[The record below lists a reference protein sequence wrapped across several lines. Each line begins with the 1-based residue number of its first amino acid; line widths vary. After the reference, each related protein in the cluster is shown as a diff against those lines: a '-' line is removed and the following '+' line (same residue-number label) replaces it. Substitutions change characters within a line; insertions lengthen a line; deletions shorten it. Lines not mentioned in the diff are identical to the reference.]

1 MSCSL
6 NERLPKGR
14 SLRYL
19 SRRFA
24 VLALT
29 LWFAVT
35 VNFALPRLMPGDP
48 VQTKLATIPGISPF
62 ARTALEKQFGLDTHQ
77 SIVGQYFSYLGQILT
92 GNLGRSF
99 TYYPTTV
106 SSMIRQSLP
115 WTLGMVGFATLLAAA
130 LGCSLG
136 MVAAWR
142 RGSAGGNR
150 NARLDTF
157 LVPLGVMFGATPP
170 FWLATLLV
178 YFVAFKLG
186 WFPIGGSRTPGAA
199 GGLSGTVDV
208 LKHAVLPAFTLTLVS
223 LGGWVLLMRNS
234 MLTVLNE
241 DFVKFARAKGLPNRT
256 VAFRYAARNAIL
268 PVFTQ
273 FAMALGIVVGGQVFI
288 EIVFS
293 YQGIGYW
300 LLQGVLNEDYPLMQ
314 GIFLII
320 TVTLLVAN
328 FLADALYVLVDPRLR
343 VEGGK

>member
-1 MSCSL
+1 
-6 NERLPKGR
+6 
-14 SLRYL
+14 LRYL
-19 SRRFA
+19 LRRFL
-24 VLALT
+24 VLVLT
-29 LWFAVT
+29 LWVAVT

-48 VQTKLATIPGISPF
+48 VQTKLATIPSISPL
-62 ARTALEKQFGLDTHQ
+62 ARQALEKQFGLDTHQ
-77 SIVGQYFSYLGQILT
+77 SIVGQYFSYLGQILR

-115 WTLGMVGFATLLAAA
+115 WTLGMVGFATLLACA
-130 LGCSLG
+130 LGCGLG

-142 RGSAGGNR
+142 RGAAGGNR
-150 NARLDTF
+150 NSRLDTF

-170 FWLATLLV
+170 FWFATLLV

-186 WFPIGGSRTPGAA
+186 WFPTGGSRTPGAA
-199 GGLSGTVDV
+199 TGGLPGTFDV
-208 LKHAVLPAFTLTLVS
+208 LKHAVLPAFTLTFVS

-234 MLTVLNE
+234 MLTVLND
-241 DFVKFARAKGLPNRT
+241 DFVKFARAKGLADRT
-256 VAFRYAARNAIL
+256 IAYRYAARNAIL
-268 PVFTQ
+268 PIFTQ
-273 FAMALGIVVGGQVFI
+273 LALALGIVVGGQVFI

-314 GIFLII
+314 GIFLVI

-328 FLADALYVLVDPRLR
+328 FLAEALYVLVDPRVRL
-343 VEGGK
+343 EAGA

>member
-1 MSCSL
+1 M
-6 NERLPKGR
+6 
-14 SLRYL
+14 RYL
-19 SRRFA
+19 LRRFA
-24 VLALT
+24 VLVLT
-29 LWFAVT
+29 LWVAVT
-35 VNFALPRLMPGDP
+35 VNFALPRLMPGNP
-48 VQTKLATIPGISPF
+48 VQTKLAKIPGISPL
-62 ARTALEKQFGLDTHQ
+62 ARRALEKQFGLDTHQ
-77 SIVGQYFSYLGQILT
+77 SVVGQYFSYLRQILS

-99 TYYPTTV
+99 TYYPSTV

-115 WTLGMVGFATLLAAA
+115 WTLGMVGFATLLAFV
-130 LGCSLG
+130 LGCGLG
-136 MVAAWR
+136 IVAAWR
-142 RGSAGGNR
+142 RGAAGGNR

-157 LVPLGVMFGATPP
+157 LVPLGVMLGATPP
-170 FWLATLLV
+170 FWLGTLLV

-186 WFPIGGSRTPGAA
+186 WFPIGGSRTPGGPA
-199 GGLSGTVDV
+199 GLGGTLDV
-208 LKHAVLPAFTLTLVS
+208 LKHAVLPAFTLTFVS

-234 MLTVLNE
+234 MLTVMN
-241 DFVKFARAKGLPNRT
+241 DDYVKFARAKGLSNRT
-256 VAFRYAARNAIL
+256 IAYRYAARNAIL
-268 PVFTQ
+268 PIFTQ
-273 FAMALGIVVGGQVFI
+273 LALALGIVVGGQVFI

>member
-1 MSCSL
+1 
-6 NERLPKGR
+6 
-14 SLRYL
+14 LRYL
-19 SRRFA
+19 LRRFA
-24 VLALT
+24 VLILT
-29 LWFAVT
+29 LWVAVT

-48 VQTKLATIPGISPF
+48 VQTKLATIPGISPL
-62 ARTALEKQFGLDTHQ
+62 ARSALEKQFGLDTDQ
-77 SIVGQYFSYLGQILT
+77 SIIGQYFSYLGRILT

-99 TYYPTTV
+99 TYYPTEV
-106 SSMIRQSLP
+106 STMIRQSLP
-115 WTLGMVGFATLLAAA
+115 WTLGMVGFATLLGAAV
-130 LGCSLG
+130 GCGLG

-142 RGSAGGNR
+142 RGFAGGNR
-150 NARLDTF
+150 NSRLDTV
-157 LVPLGVMFGATPP
+157 LVPMGVMFSAMPP
-170 FWLATLLV
+170 FWVATLLV
-178 YFVAFKLG
+178 YFVSFKLG

-199 GGLSGTVDV
+199 GGLSGALDV
-208 LKHAVLPAFTLTLVS
+208 LKHALLPALTLTLIA

-241 DFVKFARAKGLPNRT
+241 DFVKFARAKGLGNRT
-256 VAFRYAARNAIL
+256 IAYHYAARNAIL

-273 FAMALGIVVGGQVFI
+273 LAMALGIVVGGQVFI

-328 FLADALYVLVDPRLR
+328 FLAEALYVLVDPRVR
-343 VEGGK
+343 VEAGT